1 MALVKLTR
9 ASFNRIGYMH
19 AIGIRGDTKSLLREW
34 EKLYTDNYLLVVY
47 WEAINVYLVISNV
60 VQLSSRSTLK
70 TNPDFG
76 LIVD

>member
-1 MALVKLTR
+1 MLIKRAFNDVCRMALVKLTR

-47 WEAINVYLVISNV
+47 
-60 VQLSSRSTLK
+60 
-70 TNPDFG
+70 
-76 LIVD
+76 